1 MPINPESVSSMSLET
16 VHSLG
21 DHSHKH
27 PKITIKWP
35 LLLKITITMTAHW
48 PHFCPHL
55 FSLYMV
61 KHLWAL
67 PGYALSI
74 LLPPKTLNASNFH
87 SCCSTKQLLTGI
99 AASPWVLIQGH
110 ILPFSASPQQ
120 NTQFSGFCA
129 VKHSPLSFK
138 IQFLLPQASCPLLK
152 LSLSVPIWTKLSY
165 WLCDLKYSV

>member
-74 LLPPKTLNASNFH
+74 LLPPITLNASNFH

-99 AASPWVLIQGH
+99 AASPWVLIQVISYPSQLPH
-110 ILPFSASPQQ
+110 SRTHSSQVSVLLNILHLALRSNS
-120 NTQFSGFCA
+120 CCHRHR
-129 VKHSPLSFK
+129 VLS
-138 IQFLLPQASCPLLK
+138 
-152 LSLSVPIWTKLSY
+152 
-165 WLCDLKYSV
+165 